1 MERNSDDRR
10 VIGEPWSYLGINTF
24 VHGSTVD
31 KAIEAAQRL
40 ENQAGVRLKKKSSSS
55 LNLSIGLSRES
66 TLKSTTQRE

>member
-10 VIGEPWSYLGINTF
+10 VIGEPWSFLGINTF

-40 ENQAGVRLKKKSSSS
+40 ENQAINNCRHG
-55 LNLSIGLSRES
+55 
-66 TLKSTTQRE
+66 